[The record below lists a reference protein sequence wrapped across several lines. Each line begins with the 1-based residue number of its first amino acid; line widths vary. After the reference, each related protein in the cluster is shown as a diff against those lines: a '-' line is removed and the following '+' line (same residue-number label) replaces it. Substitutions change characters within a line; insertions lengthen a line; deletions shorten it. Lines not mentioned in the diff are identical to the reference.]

1 MRNFV
6 QNTFSLSPVTSKLA
20 SNLINTERKIS
31 MKNIVKSILLLS
43 LLLVFVGCG
52 NTTPTP
58 QEELDTQAFLAL
70 YTAKV
75 IKGASWDLD
84 KYKKPYTTVFPPG
97 KNSSDV
103 VGVAIA
109 KSNNRVYVW
118 YKDGTASSGN
128 TVDLD
133 KYRKL
138 YNYSLPPGK
147 TPSDI
152 KGMGIAANDRVVT
165 WYRDGTASKGTSW
178 DLDRYKAPYAYSLP
192 ALYEPSEIV
201 GMAIA
206 PNNRVITWLYDGKA
220 IKGTSW
226 DLDKYK
232 SPYNYTLTPLPANT
246 CTWIRGMGVSS
257 SARVYT
263 IIKNPIS
270 CPPIG

>member
-1 MRNFV
+1 MRNLV
-6 QNTFSLSPVTSKLA
+6 QNTLSLSPVTSKLV
-20 SNLINTERKIS
+20 SDLINTERKIS

-58 QEELDTQAFLAL
+58 QEELDTQEEFDTQAFLAL
-70 YTAKV
+70 STAKV

-97 KNSSDV
+97 KNHLDV

-147 TPSDI
+147 T
-152 KGMGIAANDRVVT
+152 
-165 WYRDGTASKGTSW
+165 
-178 DLDRYKAPYAYSLP
+178 L
-192 ALYEPSEIV
+192 
-201 GMAIA
+201 
-206 PNNRVITWLYDGKA
+206 VILK
-220 IKGTSW
+220 
-226 DLDKYK
+226 
-232 SPYNYTLTPLPANT
+232 
-246 CTWIRGMGVSS
+246 V
-257 SARVYT
+257 
-263 IIKNPIS
+263 
-270 CPPIG
+270 